1 MKARMRMKLVA
12 AARPAE
18 QNAGI
23 SESRERVESLLLSV
37 NVVVYTWGDQPL
49 PAKSC
54 MHTIIGM
61 RKS

>member
-1 MKARMRMKLVA
+1 MKVRMRMKLVA
-12 AARPAE
+12 TARPDE

-23 SESRERVESLLLSV
+23 SESRERVEAFLLSI
-37 NVVVYTWGDQPL
+37 NVEEYTWGDQPL